1 MEQGWVISGWPT
13 PYWRSSWL
21 QVHKEAQMSRA
32 KGSRNA
38 WLTQKFLNKTKG
50 L

>member
-21 QVHKEAQMSRA
+21 QVHKEAQKSRA